1 MFLPRPLALSALAA
15 VAIAGLAGCAV
26 AGPPIPRAE
35 RSIAVT
41 DPSAQQLTKRTLQS
55 DDLLA
60 TFLTD
65 DAPGC
70 SAAVGVRGEVLW
82 AAATGLADVGSR
94 TPLTTDSRFDM
105 ASVSKQF
112 TATAILLLQRD
123 GLLALTDPVS
133 QHLDGLPRWAT
144 DVTVGALMNHT
155 ARVPDFWVELEKA
168 DIGFSDPADQG
179 TVLAAIARERELEPG
194 EGYAYSNAHYVLL
207 AAIVETVTG
216 QPFAEVIQQRIAG
229 PLDLDLPIAPG
240 LVAEDVATPYDTDGT
255 VLRGG
260 WTAYGHS
267 GIITTPTELVR
278 WGDQY
283 RLGELVQADAVAG
296 AVTVLDDEGQPRDE
310 QYAAG
315 IRIEPDGSLYHLGRW
330 GGYISDFTITPDRE
344 AVIAVA
350 CNGRSAP
357 RFDLA
362 DGLREI
368 WAPRADSESL
378 DGENPDGESAD

>member
-1 MFLPRPLALSALAA
+1 MIPPRPLALSAVAA
-15 VAIAGLAGCAV
+15 VVIVGLAGCALLDPAV
-26 AGPPIPRAE
+26 PPAQ
-35 RSIAVT
+35 RSLGAVET
-41 DPSAQQLTKRTLQS
+41 DAQQLTKLSLQS

-60 TFLTD
+60 TYLTD

-70 SAAVGVRGEVLW
+70 SAAAGVRGEVLW
-82 AAATGLADVGSR
+82 AEAVGLADLSSR
-94 TPLTTDSRFDM
+94 TPLTTDTRFDV
-105 ASVSKQF
+105 ASISKQF
-112 TATAILLLQRD
+112 TATTILLLQRE

-133 QHLDGLPRWAT
+133 RHLDGLPRWAT
-144 DVTVGALMNHT
+144 DVTVAELMNHT

-168 DIGFSDPADQG
+168 GIGFSDPADHG
-179 TVLAAIARERELEPG
+179 IVLAAIAREQELEPG

-207 AAIVETVTG
+207 AAIVEAVTE
-216 QPFAEVIQQRIAG
+216 QSFAEVVEQRIAG
-229 PLDLDLPIAPG
+229 PLDLDLQIAPG
-240 LVAEDVATPYDTDGT
+240 LIAPDIATPFDTDGT

-267 GIITTPTELVR
+267 GIVTTPTELAR

-296 AVTVLDDEGQPRDE
+296 AVTVLDDDGQPKDE

-344 AVIAVA
+344 TVIAVA
-350 CNGRSAP
+350 CNGRDAP

-368 WAPRADSESL
+368 WAPRAEGESI
-378 DGENPDGESAD
+378 DNDESAD

>member
-1 MFLPRPLALSALAA
+1 VILSRPLALSAVAA
-15 VAIAGLAGCAV
+15 VAIVALSGCAV
-26 AGPPIPRAE
+26 AGSPIPRAE

-41 DPSAQQLTKRTLQS
+41 DPSTQQLIKRTLQS
-55 DDLLA
+55 DELLA
-60 TFLTD
+60 TFVTD

-82 AAATGLADVGSR
+82 AAAAGLADVSSR
-94 TPLTTDSRFDM
+94 TPLTTDTRFDM

-112 TATAILLLQRD
+112 TATAILLLQRE
-123 GLLALTDPVS
+123 GLLALTDTVAT
-133 QHLDGLPRWAT
+133 HLDGLPRWAT
-144 DVTVGALMNHT
+144 DVTVGELMYHT

-168 DIGFSDPADQG
+168 DIGFFGAADQG
-179 TVLAAIARERELEPG
+179 TVFAAIARERELEPG

-207 AAIVETVTG
+207 AEIVEAVTG
-216 QPFAEVIQQRIAG
+216 QPFAEVVEQRIAG
-229 PLDLDLPIAPG
+229 PLDLELPVAPG
-240 LVAEDVATPYDTDGT
+240 LVAGDVATPYDTDGT

-283 RLGELVQADAVAG
+283 RIGELVQADAVAG
-296 AVTVLDDEGQPRDE
+296 AVTVLDDEGQPKNE

-315 IRIEPDGSLYHLGRW
+315 IRIEPDGSLYHWGRW

-344 AVIAVA
+344 TVIAVA

-357 RFDLA
+357 RFELA
-362 DGLREI
+362 DGLRGI
-368 WAPRADSESL
+368 WAPRADGES
-378 DGENPDGESAD
+378 PDGDSAD

>member
-1 MFLPRPLALSALAA
+1 VILPRPLALSAVAA
-15 VAIAGLAGCAV
+15 VAVVGLAGCA
-26 AGPPIPRAE
+26 AFGSAAPGAE
-35 RSIAVT
+35 RSLAAIAPDT
-41 DPSAQQLTKRTLQS
+41 QQLTKLTLQS

-60 TFLTD
+60 TYLTD

-82 AAATGLADVGSR
+82 AAAGGLADLSSR
-94 TPLTTDSRFDM
+94 APLTTDSRFDV
-105 ASVSKQF
+105 ASISKQF
-112 TATAILLLQRD
+112 TATTILLLQRE
-123 GLLALTDPVS
+123 GSLSLTDPVAT
-133 QHLDGLPRWAT
+133 HLDGLPRWA
-144 DVTVGALMNHT
+144 DEVTVGDLMNHT

-168 DIGFSDPADQG
+168 DIGFTDPADQG

-207 AAIVETVTG
+207 AGIVEAVTG
-216 QPFAEVIQQRIAG
+216 QPFAEVVEQRITG

-267 GIITTPTELVR
+267 GLITTPTELVR

-283 RLGELVQADAVAG
+283 RLGELVRDDALAG
-296 AVTVLDDEGQPRDE
+296 AVTVLDDDGQPKDE

-315 IRIEPDGSLYHLGRW
+315 IRIEPDGSLYHSGRW
-330 GGYISDFTITPDRE
+330 GGYISDLTITPDRE
-344 AVIAVA
+344 TVIAVA
-350 CNGRSAP
+350 CNGRDAP
-357 RFDLA
+357 RFELA

-368 WAPRADSESL
+368 WAPTSGPPRVADE
-378 DGENPDGESAD
+378 